1 MFSLLL
7 SVVLASVTSEHPRN
21 TDYASAYK
29 EAMAA
34 KKPLMVVVGAEWCP
48 ACNVLKTSTIQPML
62 STGDL
67 DQVSV
72 AVVDRDAEPELAAQL
87 TKGERMLPQII
98 MFTPTESGQWERRK
112 LTGYQPRQPV
122 RNLVRAAIGRLTRG

>member
-1 MFSLLL
+1 MVSLLL
-7 SVVLASVTSEHPRN
+7 TVVLVSMTSGHPRN

-48 ACNVLKTSTIQPML
+48 ACNVLKSTTIQPML

-67 DQVSV
+67 DDVSV
-72 AVVDRDAEPELAAQL
+72 ALIDRDAEPELAKQL
-87 TKGERMLPQII
+87 TRGENMLPQII
-98 MFTPTESGQWERRK
+98 VFTQTDSGQWERRK

-122 RNLVRAAIGRLTRG
+122 RNLIRRAVGRLRG